1 MVILTDSER
10 RLSAILWL
18 VALHSLC
25 VGLGLILVPPDLM
38 GRFGYSPYQERFFS
52 TQAGVFH
59 FVMVTCYGLA
69 AANVNRYEGLI
80 ILSIAAK
87 FIATIF
93 LLIYYFFVDAI
104 WVVLASGLAD
114 FTMGVVIL
122 WAFRIHRSSTLSPSD
137 PTSGV

>member
-1 MVILTDSER
+1 VEVLTNPKK

-38 GRFGYSPYQERFFS
+38 GRFGYNPYQERFFS

-59 FVMVTCYGLA
+59 FVMVTCYCMGA
-69 AANVNRYEGLI
+69 SNVSRYEGVI

-87 FIATIF
+87 FIATVF

-114 FTMGVVIL
+114 FAMGVVIL
-122 WAFRIHRSSTLSPSD
+122 WAFRTHRSASLSPSD
-137 PTSGV
+137 STAGV